1 MQGAFLYH
9 SLKENYSNMLHN
21 IGILCILFFL
31 LIVQLYRWITI
42 LSPDNSDEALKIMLI
57 IAGVTI
63 IAVFIVM
70 SVLSLLK
77 L

>member
-1 MQGAFLYH
+1 
-9 SLKENYSNMLHN
+9 MLHN